1 MRARQFEV
9 GNERCPFSFEHH
21 GDPTLTDAT
30 SSNISTAP
38 IVFGFLRCVC
48 LLPQWKEKER
58 DGERV
63 RGGVVTYRDL
73 EIKYLEWPVE

>member
-21 GDPTLTDAT
+21 GDPSLTDAT

-48 LLPQWKEKER
+48 LL
-58 DGERV
+58 
-63 RGGVVTYRDL
+63 TL
-73 EIKYLEWPVE
+73 